1 MEQYTEKQYDD
12 DLTVGAD
19 EYNDSFQTD
28 SVDLFEFPSNDESP
42 IARLKS
48 LVLSIDWEIT
58 DDILRQFNEELV
70 DLKDVWASEKI
81 YLVYVQA
88 LEKISKYIYQEKADS
103 NPNAIK
109 LLLTFFYNL
118 EKMVSSEFMTE
129 EEKRQIVLEDVK
141 KFEMLKRQI
150 GRAKSEARAVSEA
163 IHVDDMQ
170 TRPGPQLQAPNP
182 ILLDLKAI
190 VFGIDWEITENDLE
204 KLRNEVIR
212 LEEVFAGSR
221 PKLIFLQ
228 GLGSLAAYIKLKKSN
243 AHQDAFK
250 LLHSFFAGLER
261 IVTVPMSLEEEKAV
275 LFPEVEKFNA
285 FKAVIASTISPEA
298 KPAVVEVDEEEEDD
312 EEYKSDG
319 SLAPALSDLPDGEA
333 RGFREEDEVAA
344 LGLSPT
350 VTVTS
355 QIDKFFLEDQE
366 SERLQAVAERLSES
380 EKDDGEDFRDA
391 TDAHLDSLFQLD
403 VAVDDKVSAVPHV
416 DQEIALQ
423 GVDVET
429 EADDDAAEADL
440 PFTAGQPAPAL
451 AALDEEIPAGWKMP
465 EEMTEQTDLAG
476 DVAYRFDASPGED
489 NSRDIREPSPSFPFP
504 GEETDFSEETSVTF
518 LSEEFVAPDESGAL
532 QGVDME
538 TDDDDYAGGDLTPA
552 LSDVSVTGRGW
563 QAEAIEKEDE
573 ERLKLSEPAPALYG
587 QVKEESEGVG
597 WMSEQDESVTALE
610 DHLDSFFEF
619 EEEKEPLVPTAQ
631 QTLSFPEEMSA
642 GGPFEESIGEGI
654 EAEVEEMAGVPEEYS
669 ALTEATAHSHQPLA
683 ESAAVS
689 PVFEMEE
696 IGGEGAPEAA
706 AEQSIAEGEEAEK
719 EIVFALADDNE
730 ELFAD
735 PFAEENLAEHATSEQ
750 EPLTAA
756 VQDIPDILQQSLE
769 SAEEL
774 TEQLDLATATV
785 PEPEDTARE
794 NGEFLAVFEEADE
807 TAEGDVWPDRIA
819 AAEMQPES
827 GQAISADL
835 EEKPVTP
842 AEDEMPGSQSL
853 FIEEEEPFPVHEDP
867 LENLRA
873 CVSSVGIELEDSI
886 FQGLYT
892 EINDLR
898 SRWATHPLEKSFLQ
912 LVSTITQHIERYRYE
927 ASSEAFSLF
936 QSVVNAFGE
945 ALEWHHPAAAQE
957 MLLKEMTKV
966 LLWQQDMLN
975 RQAVSKGDGWTFAD
989 PIRFQP
995 GESLAEEEISFSGE
1009 DSGNEFSADFTDV
1022 GADKA
1027 AEEDL
1032 TAMGEEFPMEK
1043 DVWFTATGPAST
1055 DFEQVLADEISAVE
1069 VHADTEMTGSED
1081 HVTPEVRTSADQGAL
1096 ADYVSDELD
1105 ADFRVTSD
1113 MLYSELEAV
1122 LSGESIAS
1130 ADGDG
1135 IAADSLLTR
1144 QIIVLMQ
1151 REFDLIRQEMH
1162 SQFEALRRE
1171 LKERGN

>member
-1 MEQYTEKQYDD
+1 M
-12 DLTVGAD
+12 
-19 EYNDSFQTD
+19 
-28 SVDLFEFPSNDESP
+28 
-42 IARLKS
+42 
-48 LVLSIDWEIT
+48 
-58 DDILRQFNEELV
+58 LR
-70 DLKDVWASEKI
+70 
-81 YLVYVQA
+81 
-88 LEKISKYIYQEKADS
+88 
-103 NPNAIK
+103 
-109 LLLTFFYNL
+109 
-118 EKMVSSEFMTE
+118 
-129 EEKRQIVLEDVK
+129 
-141 KFEMLKRQI
+141 
-150 GRAKSEARAVSEA
+150 
-163 IHVDDMQ
+163 
-170 TRPGPQLQAPNP
+170 
-182 ILLDLKAI
+182 
-190 VFGIDWEITENDLE
+190 
-204 KLRNEVIR
+204 
-212 LEEVFAGSR
+212 
-221 PKLIFLQ
+221 
-228 GLGSLAAYIKLKKSN
+228 
-243 AHQDAFK
+243 
-250 LLHSFFAGLER
+250 
-261 IVTVPMSLEEEKAV
+261 
-275 LFPEVEKFNA
+275 
-285 FKAVIASTISPEA
+285 
-298 KPAVVEVDEEEEDD
+298 
-312 EEYKSDG
+312 
-319 SLAPALSDLPDGEA
+319 
-333 RGFREEDEVAA
+333 
-344 LGLSPT
+344 
-350 VTVTS
+350 
-355 QIDKFFLEDQE
+355 
-366 SERLQAVAERLSES
+366 
-380 EKDDGEDFRDA
+380 
-391 TDAHLDSLFQLD
+391 
-403 VAVDDKVSAVPHV
+403 
-416 DQEIALQ
+416 
-423 GVDVET
+423 
-429 EADDDAAEADL
+429 
-440 PFTAGQPAPAL
+440 
-451 AALDEEIPAGWKMP
+451 
-465 EEMTEQTDLAG
+465 
-476 DVAYRFDASPGED
+476 YRFDALPGED
-489 NSRDIREPSPSFPFP
+489 SPRDKGEPSPSFAFP
-504 GEETDFSEETSVTF
+504 DEETDFPEETSVAF
-518 LSEEFVAPDESGAL
+518 LAEEFAAPDESGAL
-532 QGVDME
+532 QGVDVE
-538 TDDDDYAGGDLTPA
+538 TDDDDYAGGDLAPA
-552 LSDVSVTGRGW
+552 LSDVSVTGPGW
-563 QAEAIEKEDE
+563 QAEAMEKEDE
-573 ERLKLSEPAPALYG
+573 ERLILSEPAPALYG
-587 QVKEESEGVG
+587 QNKEEKEGAG

-619 EEEKEPLVPTAQ
+619 EEEKEPPAPAGQSLSLTDEIPADGELAPAPSDISIPGPGWQAQDMGEEAEEQLILGEPAPALSGQVKEESEGVGWMSEQDEAVTALEDHLDSFFEFEEEKEPLAPTAQ

-669 ALTEATAHSHQPLA
+669 ALTEVTAHSDQPLA

-689 PVFEMEE
+689 PLFEMEE

-706 AEQSIAEGEEAEK
+706 AEQCIAEGEEAEK
-719 EIVFALADDNE
+719 EIVFDLADDNE

-735 PFAEENLAEHATSEQ
+735 PFAEENLVEHATSEQ
-750 EPLTAA
+750 EPLAA
-756 VQDIPDILQQSLE
+756 AAQDLPDIFQQSLE

-785 PEPEDTARE
+785 PEPETTARE

-807 TAEGDVWPDRIA
+807 TAEEDVWPDRIA
-819 AAEMQPES
+819 AEEMQPEPE
-827 GQAISADL
+827 QAISADL
-835 EEKPVTP
+835 EEKPVST

-995 GESLAEEEISFSGE
+995 GESLAEEEISFAGE
-1009 DSGNEFSADFTDV
+1009 DSENEISADFADV

-1043 DVWFTATGPAST
+1043 DIWFSATGPAST
-1055 DFEQVLADEISAVE
+1055 DFEQVLADEIAAVE
-1069 VHADTEMTGSED
+1069 VHADTEMTGSEN
-1081 HVTPEVRTSADQGAL
+1081 HATPEVRTPAEQGPL
-1096 ADYVSDELD
+1096 ADYDSDELD

-1171 LKERGN
+1171 LKEREN